1 VEAAQPRL
9 LNPASTAAV
18 ILGAHDWTEAGLG
31 RTSSFLRS
39 ARRVTAYLY
48 DSAGLALDSELVLD
62 LFDDPAG
69 AGDQLSRLRETL
81 DVQLRE
87 RRDAGRPVTDLF
99 VYYIG
104 HGHTDDQGHLSLLVR
119 RSRRGL
125 EAETGIKAPDLARTL
140 RLAAPQQR
148 RCIILDCCFSEA
160 AARAFIGMAG
170 DLNKQVTAAVAR
182 CPQSRVPVFT
192 SHLD

>member
-1 VEAAQPRL
+1 
-9 LNPASTAAV
+9 
-18 ILGAHDWTEAGLG
+18 
-31 RTSSFLRS
+31 
-39 ARRVTAYLY
+39 
-48 DSAGLALDSELVLD
+48 
-62 LFDDPAG
+62 
-69 AGDQLSRLRETL
+69 
-81 DVQLRE
+81 
-87 RRDAGRPVTDLF
+87 
-99 VYYIG
+99 
-104 HGHTDDQGHLSLLVR
+104 LLVR

-148 RCIILDCCFSEA
+148 RCIILDCYFSEA